1 MNSVLASTG
10 QYESTLLPYPQL
22 SSLHI
27 RAFSTVKTFK
37 PLWAGV
43 PESL

>member
-1 MNSVLASTG
+1 MNSVLSSTG
-10 QYESTLLPYPQL
+10 QYESTLMPHPQL
-22 SSLHI
+22 SCLDI
-27 RAFSTVKTFK
+27 RVFSTVKTFK